1 MRALARF
8 VLVAVLTAGC
18 AGPVAVN
25 VVRNPQFNY
34 SATDAKAVAIHSSPP
49 AAEYEVIGEVR
60 TRVSA
65 GVPMDQVEAS
75 LKEEGARI
83 GANAVVI
90 VVKDVVTEQKI
101 QRPAAG
107 SQQPIIGSQQAIG
120 TAGTPRGGGVAT
132 LPTQTGRTEEV
143 TIRVHEKEITGVV
156 IRFKKK

>member
-8 VLVAVLTAGC
+8 ALVAVLTAGC
-18 AGPVAVN
+18 AAPVAVN

-107 SQQPIIGSQQAIG
+107 SQQPIG
-120 TAGTPRGGGVAT
+120 TSGAPGGGGVAT

>member
-1 MRALARF
+1 LARHF
-8 VLVAVLTAGC
+8 SFPLATALVAVLTAGC
-18 AGPVAVN
+18 AAPVAVN

-107 SQQPIIGSQQAIG
+107 SQQPIG
-120 TAGTPRGGGVAT
+120 TSGAPGGGGVAT

>member
-8 VLVAVLTAGC
+8 ALVAVLTAGC
-18 AGPVAVN
+18 AAPVAVN

-107 SQQPIIGSQQAIG
+107 SQQPIG
-120 TAGTPRGGGVAT
+120 TSWAPGGGGVAT